1 MNLNR
6 LIFGLLLTLAV
17 GTGAKADTYFQYPI
31 IPDSIQNFQS
41 RCDYMARH
49 FWDFCDLTR
58 AFSAKQK
65 MANEFSV
72 YLNILRNASV
82 DSALASVNR
91 LAKKLDKQPNDL
103 LFLAQCAEGQ
113 LFSDTAEVWVDG
125 LYLPIA
131 EAVVNN
137 KRIDKAHKS
146 RFAHQATIL
155 RNTLPGGAA
164 GALPYTTREGVAGNL
179 ENDKAEILLVFFNDP
194 DCSDCNMA
202 KIRLDADISA
212 TELIDEGK
220 LKVISISLTDPNAE
234 WKELVKNYPEK
245 WVVAANPDADLTYD
259 LRSGTPDFYIIDRNH
274 NIRFKHLNIE
284 QVLDVMRQVKKR

>member
-1 MNLNR
+1 MNLKR

-17 GTGAKADTYFQYPI
+17 SAGAKADTYFQYPL

-65 MANEFSV
+65 MANEFTV
-72 YLNILRNASV
+72 YLNILRNSSV
-82 DSALASVNR
+82 DSAVASVNR

-113 LFSDTAEVWVDG
+113 IYSDTAEVWIDG

-146 RFAHQATIL
+146 RFAHQATTL
-155 RNTLPGGAA
+155 RNTMIGNPAA
-164 GALPYTTREGVAGNL
+164 PLPYTTREGAPGNL

-212 TELIDEGK
+212 TELINEGK
-220 LKVISISLTDPNAE
+220 LKVVSISLTDPNAE

-245 WVVAANPDADLTYD
+245 WVVAANPDADLAYD

-274 NIRFKHLNIE
+274 KIRYKHLNID